1 MTYQPSNPLP
11 ILYSFRRC
19 PYAMRA
25 RLALCYAQQ
34 AVELR
39 EIVLRAKPAEML
51 AISPK
56 GTVPVL
62 QLPDGQ
68 VIEQSLEVMQWALQ
82 QHDPLDWWPTHPD
95 VQADIRAFIAEN
107 DGAFKAALD
116 RYKYPNRYPEQ
127 NSGQSPEQAAL
138 LYRSQGEQFLAQLD
152 ARLTQQRYLCADQ
165 ISLADVAIFP
175 FVRQFAQ
182 VDRAWFDQADYPHVQ
197 AWLAEWLDSRL
208 FAQVMQKFQVWQS
221 GTLGTVFAADFGV
234 DCGVDCAFL
243 S

>member
-1 MTYQPSNPLP
+1 MSPVALP

-82 QHDPLDWWPTHPD
+82 QHDPLGWLPADPD
-95 VQADIRAFIAEN
+95 AQARMLALIAEN
-107 DGAFKAALD
+107 DGAFKTSLD

-127 NSGQSPEQAAL
+127 DAL
-138 LYRSQGEQFLAQLD
+138 FYRGQGEQFLARLELC
-152 ARLTQQRYLCADQ
+152 LTQQRYLCSNQ

-182 VDRAWFDQADYPHVQ
+182 VDRAWFDQADYPRVQ
-197 AWLAEWLDSRL
+197 EWLAEWLDSAL
-208 FAQVMQKFQVWQS
+208 FAQVMQKFPVWQA
-221 GTLGTVFAADFGV
+221 GTLGTVFAVNFGV
-234 DCGVDCAFL
+234 D
-243 S
+243 

>member
-1 MTYQPSNPLP
+1 MNTVPLP

-62 QLPDGQ
+62 QLPDGH

-82 QHDPLDWWPTHPD
+82 QHDPLDWWQTDPNL
-95 VQADIRAFIAEN
+95 QADIQALITEN

-127 NSGQSPEQAAL
+127 DAL
-138 LYRSQGEQFLAQLD
+138 RYRSQGEQFLAQLE
-152 ARLTQQRYLCADQ
+152 ARLTRQTYLCSDQ
-165 ISLADVAIFP
+165 VSLADVAIFP

-182 VDRAWFDQADYPHVQ
+182 VDRAWFDQANYPRVQ
-197 AWLAEWLDSRL
+197 AWLAEWLDSAL
-208 FAQVMQKFQVWQS
+208 FAQVMQKFPVWQS
-221 GTLGTVFAADFGV
+221 GTLGKVFGV
-234 DCGVDCAFL
+234 D
-243 S
+243 

>member
-1 MTYQPSNPLP
+1 MSQQPLSSMPV
-11 ILYSFRRC
+11 LYSFRRC

-25 RLALCYAQQ
+25 RLALCYAAQ

-68 VIEQSLEVMQWALQ
+68 VIEQSLEIMQWALQ
-82 QHDPLDWWPTHPD
+82 QHDPLSWLPTD
-95 VQADIRAFIAEN
+95 ADGQGHVLTLIAQN
-107 DGAFKAALD
+107 DGAFKANLD

-127 NSGQSPEQAAL
+127 DAIF
-138 LYRSQGEQFLAQLD
+138 YRDQGEQFLAQLED
-152 ARLTQQRYLCADQ
+152 RLTLQAYLCSDQ

-175 FVRQFAQ
+175 FIRQFAQ
-182 VDRAWFDQADYPHVQ
+182 VDRAWFDQADYPRVQ

-208 FAQVMQKFQVWQS
+208 FAHVMQKFSIWQS
-221 GTLGTVFAADFGV
+221 GTTGVYFGV
-234 DCGVDCAFL
+234 D
-243 S
+243 

>member
-1 MTYQPSNPLP
+1 MNPVPLP

-82 QHDPLDWWPTHPD
+82 QHDPLDWWPTDPNL
-95 VQADIRAFIAEN
+95 QADIQALITEN
-107 DGAFKAALD
+107 DGAFKASLD

-127 NSGQSPEQAAL
+127 DAL
-138 LYRSQGEQFLAQLD
+138 GYRSQGERFLAQLE
-152 ARLTQQRYLCADQ
+152 ARLTQQRYLCGDQ
-165 ISLADVAIFP
+165 VSLADVAIFP

-182 VDRAWFDQADYPHVQ
+182 VDRVWFDQADYPRVQ
-197 AWLAEWLDSRL
+197 AWLAEWLDSAL
-208 FAQVMQKFQVWQS
+208 FAQVMQKFPVWQS
-221 GTLGTVFAADFGV
+221 GTLGTVFGAD
-234 DCGVDCAFL
+234 
-243 S
+243 